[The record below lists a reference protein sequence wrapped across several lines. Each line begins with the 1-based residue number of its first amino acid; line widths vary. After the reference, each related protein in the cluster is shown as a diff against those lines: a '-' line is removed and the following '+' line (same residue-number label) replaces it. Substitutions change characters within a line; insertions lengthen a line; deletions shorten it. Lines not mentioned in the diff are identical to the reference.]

1 MSRDGTS
8 NVARSTSRRNFI
20 KIASV
25 GATAGL
31 AGCSTS
37 GSGDGGDSG
46 DGGATTGTGSGSTG
60 PSESSPLSVEF
71 FGGVFKD
78 VLDEHLV
85 APFEEETGIPVES
98 SGGTSASEPVQL
110 QSAVQAGEAPIDL
123 VVATPVNRIRGQRLG
138 IWHNYDAGQLD
149 NSDVVLDGLLPTADD
164 GSVVGAGAFGWFA
177 TLVSQT
183 NILDEPLN
191 SWSVFWDNEYEGSL
205 ALSNSER
212 SGIMDIT
219 AEMFFDGRD
228 SLQSEE
234 GITEV
239 LEKVQELKSQV
250 SLWYD
255 GEAEAQQALLDENIE
270 ASWLF
275 HDVTLVM
282 EDNGEPVESVF
293 PQEGAVQNDG
303 AWVILDSTDYPDAA
317 IDFIDY
323 SLQPEVQQNISENL
337 FTAPVIEESALEM
350 SDDTYS
356 RVFGP
361 GPDEAIRPFYE
372 MYLDREEFLSQ
383 TWREMILS

>member
-1 MSRDGTS
+1 MSRDS
-8 NVARSTSRRNFI
+8 NPNVLKNTSRRSFI
-20 KIASV
+20 KIAGV

-37 GSGDGGDSG
+37 GSEDGG
-46 DGGATTGTGSGSTG
+46 DGGASTGTGSSSG

-85 APFEEETGIPVES
+85 APFEKETGIPVET

-110 QSAVQAGEAPIDL
+110 QAAVQAGEAPIDL
-123 VVATPVNRIRGQRLG
+123 VVATPINRIRGQQLG
-138 IWHNYDAGQLD
+138 IWHNYDPENLD
-149 NSDVVLDGLLPTADD
+149 NSDVVLDDLLPQTDD
-164 GSVVGAGAFGWFA
+164 GAVVGAGAFGWFA

-183 NILDEPLN
+183 DLLGEPLD
-191 SWSVFWDNEYEGSL
+191 SWGAFWNEEFEGDL
-205 ALSNSER
+205 ALSNSES
-212 SGIMDIT
+212 SGILDIT
-219 AEMFFDGRD
+219 AEMYFDGRET
-228 SLQSEE
+228 LQTED
-234 GITEV
+234 GITDV
-239 LEKVQELKSQV
+239 LEKVQEVKSQV

-255 GEAEAQQALLDENIE
+255 GEAEAQQALLDENIQ

-282 EDNGEPVESVF
+282 EDNGQPVESVF

-303 AWVILDSTDYPDAA
+303 AWVILESTDYPDAA

-323 SLQPEVQQNISENL
+323 SLRPEVQQNISENL

-350 SDDTYS
+350 SDETYS
-356 RVFGP
+356 RVYGP
-361 GPDEAIRPFYE
+361 GPDAAIRPNYE
-372 MYLDREEFLSQ
+372 MYLDREEWLAQ
-383 TWREMILS
+383 KWREMILS